1 VRKKVKKMKN
11 ELAKELTEVQKRV
24 AEELALSP
32 LTGENLSQ
40 TAIAEKY
47 EINRRTIWH
56 WRQDP
61 QFIAYQNQVSQMVLD
76 TMTSEITNRLIEL
89 IRSKNENVAL
99 KSIETYLKLQGR
111 LQGNQNQTNIVIE
124 QPAKATLIDDI
135 ESLEKRIAK
144 ARAGEPIEVEFE
156 EIDE

>member
-1 VRKKVKKMKN
+1 MKN

>member
-1 VRKKVKKMKN
+1 MKN

-61 QFIAYQNQVSQMVLD
+61 QFITYQNQVSQMVLD